1 MSMQSFDITSLLR
14 FKPPKYLCEKC
25 YALLLDAPYNW
36 RTKSARCP
44 VCGVEYHPGEKIA
57 FFPVHIRAYLK
68 NKHLEIQFN
77 DLIEHSQR
85 LASIADDARHFLAQ
99 FGEDGILYP
108 PIRALF
114 EVLLNAKKFVHFTTY
129 GISHMFLGA
138 LKMAAQRV
146 DVRGIVSNVEG
157 SMLQE
162 LTEYGDEAPKLNIKI
177 FKRSGRP
184 ESWDTTPHQ
193 KIIVVDGLI
202 AFKGSANLTI
212 SGWRKAAQ
220 RRDVIEVVTDIKEI
234 VDIHNRF
241 FSPIWAEFSDV
252 QEITMETLPF

>member
-1 MSMQSFDITSLLR
+1 MQSFDITSLLR
-14 FKPPKYLCEKC
+14 FTPPKYLCEKC
-25 YALLLDAPYNW
+25 YALWLKKPYDYK
-36 RTKSARCP
+36 TTSAKCP
-44 VCGVEYHPGEKIA
+44 VCGVKYLQTKEFSA
-57 FFPVHIRAYLK
+57 WHIDKYLK
-68 NKHLEIQFN
+68 FQNLDIQFDN
-77 DLIEHSQR
+77 LIEHSRKLAQIADLTQVF
-85 LASIADDARHFLAQ
+85 LASS
-99 FGEDGILYP
+99 GKEWPSYS

-114 EVLLNAKKFVHFTTY
+114 EVLLNAEKFVHFTTY

-162 LTEYGDEAPKLNIKI
+162 LTEYGDEAPKLNVKI
-177 FKRSGRP
+177 FERSSRP
-184 ESWDTTPHQ
+184 ESWDTIPHQ

-220 RRDVIEVVTDIKEI
+220 GRDVIEVVTDIKEI

-252 QEITMETLPF
+252 QEIMMAEPSL